1 MNTDHR
7 QAFTEFQARRSVMPA
22 ERPVAVVA
30 GVGPGI
36 GVALARRF
44 AGGGYAVALLAR
56 DNIRVQAIAADV
68 DGARGYACDVCDPH
82 SVNRIFERIAADLGA
97 PDVLLFNAGAG
108 VFKGVED
115 ITPDEFEAAWR
126 VNAFGSLLCAQAV
139 IPAMKA
145 RGSGVIIFTGATASL
160 RGGKATAAF
169 APAKAAQ
176 RSLAQSMARTLWPQG
191 IHVAL
196 MIVDGVV
203 DLPRT
208 REAMP
213 DRPDTFFVGPAGVA
227 ETAWFLAH
235 QERQA
240 WSFEIETR
248 PFGETW

>member
-1 MNTDHR
+1 
-7 QAFTEFQARRSVMPA
+7 MPA

-30 GVGPGI
+30 GAGPGN

-44 AGGGYAVALLAR
+44 AEGGYAVALLAR
-56 DNIRVQAIAADV
+56 DETKTQSMAGDIE
-68 DGARGYACDVCDPH
+68 GTRGYACDVADPH
-82 SVNRIFERIAADLGA
+82 SVDRTFKKITADLGTV
-97 PDVLLFNAGAG
+97 DVLLFNAGSG

-126 VNAFGSLLCAQAV
+126 VNAYGSLLCAQAV

-145 RGSGVIIFTGATASL
+145 KGAGAIIFTGATASL

-203 DLPRT
+203 NSPRI

-213 DRPDTFFVGPAGVA
+213 DRPDTFFVDPAGVA
-227 ETAWFLAH
+227 EMAWLLTH
-235 QERQA
+235 QNRQA
-240 WSFEIETR
+240 WSFEVETR
-248 PFGETW
+248 PFDESW